1 MRSRLVRN
9 RWLLATLALGM
20 LSPCLRAD
28 LKRAQAEPNLEKRS
42 QLAMD
47 NAMSAYQAART
58 AYDKGDTD
66 QTAAASTEILESVDL
81 AYASLTKTGKDPRRS
96 PKWFKK
102 AEIETRDLLRKLE
115 SFGDTMSFTDR
126 PMLDKVK
133 ARVQQVH
140 DDLLLGLMEG
150 KHK

>member
-1 MRSRLVRN
+1 MRT
-9 RWLLATLALGM
+9 RWLLPAVAMGLVWAGSLG
-20 LSPCLRAD
+20 AD

-47 NAMSAYQAART
+47 NAMAAYQAARS
-58 AYDKGDTD
+58 AYDKGDNP
-66 QTAAASTEILESVDL
+66 QTEAAIAEIEESVDL
-81 AYASLTKTGKDPRRS
+81 ADTSLRQTGKDPRKS
-96 PKWFKK
+96 SKWFKR
-102 AEIETRDLLRKLE
+102 AEMETRDLVRKLQ
-115 SFGDTMSFTDR
+115 SFQDSMGFDDR

-140 DDLLLGLMEG
+140 DDLLLGIMEG